1 MNKDSS
7 IQAPSVE
14 LSPTQWLHEL
24 LDIMVEQNASDLL
37 ISVGAPPSLKM
48 PDGLVPLGQQRLTAH
63 QVNELVTHTLPEGLR
78 ERFANEREAN
88 FALSREGK
96 GRFRVSA
103 FQQRNQMAMVVRSI
117 AIEIPRL
124 EVLGVP
130 EQLAELAQ
138 AKRGL
143 VLVVG
148 GTGAGKSTTLAA
160 MIQQRNE
167 TVGGHIIS
175 IEDPIE
181 YLHPHKRAIVNQ
193 REVGIDTESFEVAL
207 KNTLRQAP
215 DVILIGEIRTRET
228 MEHALTFAE
237 TGHLC
242 LATLHA
248 NNANQALERIIHF
261 FPHERHEQIWMD
273 LSLNLRAVVAQQL
286 LPTLA
291 GGRRAAIE
299 IMLQSPRIAD
309 LIRKGEVAEIKAAM
323 AKSRDAGM
331 QTFDQALHDLH
342 QAGHISREVAMA
354 HADSANDLRML
365 LNFSDAKGRNLSL
378 DEQVPTHLGLRDGDD
393 Y

>member
-14 LSPTQWLHEL
+14 LSPTQWLHQL

-48 PDGLVPLGQQRLTAH
+48 PEGLVPLGQQRLTPH

-78 ERFANEREAN
+78 ERFASEHEAN

-124 EVLGVP
+124 EALGVP
-130 EQLAELAQ
+130 EQLAELAL

-193 REVGIDTESFEVAL
+193 REVGIDTASFEVAL

-261 FPHERHEQIWMD
+261 FPHERHEQVWMD

-286 LPTLA
+286 LPTQA

-309 LIRKGEVAEIKAAM
+309 LIRKGEVAEIKPAM

-331 QTFDQALHDLH
+331 QTFDQALHDLY

-365 LNFSDAKGRNLSL
+365 LNVSDAKGRVLSL
-378 DEQVPTHLGLRDGDD
+378 DEQVPSHLGLRDGDD

>member
-1 MNKDSS
+1 MSE
-7 IQAPSVE
+7 IVT
-14 LSPTQWLHEL
+14 PTQWLHQL
-24 LDIMVEQNASDLL
+24 LGIMVEQEASDLL
-37 ISVGAPPSLKM
+37 ISVGAPPSFKM
-48 PDGLVPLGQQRLTAH
+48 SDGLTPLGKQPLSEH
-63 QVNELVTHTLPEGLR
+63 QVKELVTNTVPEGLR
-78 ERFANEREAN
+78 QRFQEDREAN
-88 FALSREGK
+88 FALSLGEK

-103 FQQRNQMAMVVRSI
+103 FQQRNQMAMVIRRISL
-117 AIEIPRL
+117 EIPAL
-124 EVLGVP
+124 ESLGVP
-130 EQLAELAQ
+130 SALGELAR

-148 GTGAGKSTTLAA
+148 GTGTGKSTTLAA

-175 IEDPIE
+175 VEDPIE
-181 YLHPHKRAIVNQ
+181 YIHPHKRAIVNQ

-248 NNANQALERIIHF
+248 NNANQALDRIINF

-273 LSLNLRAVVAQQL
+273 LSLNLRAIVAQQL
-286 LPTLA
+286 LPKKS
-291 GGRRAAIE
+291 GGRCAAIE

-309 LIRKGEVAEIKAAM
+309 LISKGKVGEIKAAM
-323 AKSRDAGM
+323 TKSRDGGM
-331 QTFDQALHDLH
+331 QTFDQALFDLH
-342 QAGHISREVAMA
+342 QAGDITEEVALA
-354 HADSANDLRML
+354 HADSANDLRMML
-365 LNFSDAKGRNLSL
+365 KYGGADADMSL
-378 DEQVPTHLGLRDGDD
+378 DEQVPSGLALRDEDD
-393 Y
+393 F